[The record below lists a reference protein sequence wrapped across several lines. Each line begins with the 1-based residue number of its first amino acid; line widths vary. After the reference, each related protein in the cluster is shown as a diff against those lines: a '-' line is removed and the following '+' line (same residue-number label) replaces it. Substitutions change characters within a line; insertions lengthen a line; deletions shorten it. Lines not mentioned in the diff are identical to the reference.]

1 MKIIHQ
7 LIYKESLP
15 TIAIAL
21 VVLTFIAFSK
31 EFQRFAQLLITSGT
45 SIQTFMEVILI
56 VLANVLFFTTP
67 IALLIG
73 IISCYSR
80 LSADSEIISL
90 KACGVS
96 VFRLIGPVIVMALL
110 LFGVTFLLTTTLAP
124 KANNHFRT
132 LQYDVALSQLT
143 TEIQPRVFNER
154 FRNFIFYVD
163 DIDRSTETWKGI
175 FLVENGGGS
184 QQKVYLARRGNI
196 FIHPS
201 RELLQLHL
209 EDGEIYTVSTADPS
223 SDAITYFGS
232 LDIPLQN
239 LNLTPLE
246 RVPKR
251 NREKT
256 MAELAREMKTDG
268 PEDDNDRRHNLE
280 LEYHR
285 RLALPFAC
293 IVFGLLGVPL
303 GLSTRRG
310 GRSSG
315 FVISLFVVFL
325 YYLIF
330 AYSWKAGVHY
340 RLFPI
345 GFGVWIANILFT
357 VCGVFFLLSAN
368 NDHRTLRRWLTRTF
382 LRHVNRGF
390 FRLRDLVATVWRA
403 LRQRLVP
410 GRTNVSEMEYRF
422 ARVMDTFILKE
433 FLKLLALT
441 IMGGLLL
448 FTIFTLFELLD
459 EIYTNQIPAT
469 KIVEYFLF
477 VAPMILVLI
486 IPLCIL
492 ISILVFFG
500 VLEKTSQV
508 TALKA
513 CGISI
518 YRMSSPIVLVTVLLS
533 LGVFV
538 LQEFILPY
546 TNQRQDD
553 LLHEIKGHQ
562 VQTYYRP
569 DITWIMGNDRTI
581 YHYSYFD
588 YDRNVFADLTIFELN
603 LRQAQLRRRL
613 FAPQAG
619 WNAEGREWVL
629 YNGWERDFRQAT
641 YHFDRFQE
649 LTYTAAENPAYFKT
663 ELKRSDKMSYA
674 ELSAYIHKLRRGG
687 FETLSLEVDLHK
699 KISYP
704 LVNLIMLF
712 IGLPFSFMMGKR
724 GALYGVAVSIL
735 TGILFWALF
744 NVFSAIGSHGII
756 PSLLAAWAPNL
767 FFGFTG
773 FYLVLNLRT

>member
-1 MKIIHQ
+1 MKKIHQ

-21 VVLTFIAFSK
+21 VVLTFIAFSR

-45 SIQTFMEVILI
+45 SFTAFIQVLLI
-56 VLANVLFFTTP
+56 VLANVLFFTLP

-73 IISCYSR
+73 VISCYSR
-80 LSADSEIISL
+80 LSSDSEIVSL

-96 VFRLIGPVIVMALL
+96 ILRLVGPVIVIATLM
-110 LFGVTFLLTTTLAP
+110 FGVTLLLTTHLAP
-124 KANNHFRT
+124 RANNYFRE
-132 LQYDVALSQLT
+132 LQYDVAISQLT

-154 FRNFIFYVD
+154 FRDFIFYVN
-163 DIDRSTETWKGI
+163 DIDRGTETWKGI
-175 FLVENGGGS
+175 FLVENGGGA
-184 QQKVYLARRGNI
+184 QQKVYLAQRGNI

-209 EDGEIYTVSTADPS
+209 EEGVIYTVGMEDPS

-232 LDIPLQN
+232 LDIPLKN

-246 RVPKR
+246 QVPKR

-256 MAELAREMKTDG
+256 MAELAGELDTLS
-268 PEDDNDRRHNLE
+268 PDDDSDRRNNLA

-293 IVFGLLGVPL
+293 LVFGILAVPL

-340 RLFPI
+340 GLFPI
-345 GFGVWIANILFT
+345 GFGVWIANI
-357 VCGVFFLLSAN
+357 VFAILGILFLLSAN

-382 LRHVNRGF
+382 LRHVNRGY
-390 FRLRDLVATVWRA
+390 FRLRELMGRGWRS
-403 LRQRLVP
+403 LRRRLVP
-410 GRTNVSEMEYRF
+410 GRATASEMEYRY

-433 FLKLLALT
+433 FLKLLVLT
-441 IMGGLLL
+441 ILGGMLL
-448 FTIFTLFELLD
+448 FIIFTLFELLD
-459 EIYTNQIPAT
+459 EIYTNQIAAT
-469 KIVEYFLF
+469 KVVEYFLF
-477 VAPMILVLI
+477 VIPMIFVLI

-518 YRMSSPIVLVTVLLS
+518 YRMSSPIVVVTVLLS

-569 DITWIMGNDRTI
+569 EITWIMGSDGTI
-581 YHYSYFD
+581 YHYRYFD

-613 FAPQAG
+613 FAPQAD
-619 WNAEGREWVL
+619 WDAAAREWVL
-629 YNGWERDFRQAT
+629 RNGWERDFRQDT
-641 YHFDRFQE
+641 SRFDRFQT
-649 LTYTAAENPAYFKT
+649 LTYDPGESPAYFKT
-663 ELKRSDKMSYA
+663 ELKRSDKMSYG
-674 ELSAYIHKLRRGG
+674 ELSDYIQKLRQGG

-712 IGLPFSFMMGKR
+712 IGLPFSFMMGKK

-756 PSLLAAWAPNL
+756 PPLLAAWAPNL